1 MLEVVSLLVVL
12 VMSLIIT
19 RVATVALALTGMTQ
33 QSARFQAR
41 SALTGAGFT
50 TTESERVV
58 NHPVRRRVIMALMLM
73 GNTGLVLVAALL
85 VALLGGQSDGEGPLQ
100 GRGTQLGL
108 VLAGLVLV
116 YLAARSSWLERVMA
130 RFIERVL
137 QRHTDLA
144 QRDFANLLRL
154 GGEYRVV
161 EMNVS
166 EGDWVAGRDLAELD
180 LPEEGLIVL
189 GMTRE
194 DGLYVGAPRGD
205 TRIEAGDIVML
216 YGRESALAELDE
228 RRAGIGGQ
236 LRHAEAVA
244 RQGDVEREEA
254 QEGAEAESESE
265 GKAEPD
271 DDEAQPPESSS
282 SSRS

>member
-108 VLAGLVLV
+108 VLVECALGLYEFALLHL
-116 YLAARSSWLERVMA
+116 LAHL
-130 RFIERVL
+130 FD
-137 QRHTDLA
+137 DLA
-144 QRDFANLLRL
+144 RL
-154 GGEYRVV
+154 GL
-161 EMNVS
+161 N
-166 EGDWVAGRDLAELD
+166 
-180 LPEEGLIVL
+180 
-189 GMTRE
+189 
-194 DGLYVGAPRGD
+194 DG
-205 TRIEAGDIVML
+205 GDIGDPSIPDGDIHGPL
-216 YGRESALAELDE
+216 SIGQ
-228 RRAGIGGQ
+228 AGT
-236 LRHAEAVA
+236 
-244 RQGDVEREEA
+244 GDLEVKHPRLLVF
-254 QEGAEAESESE
+254 
-265 GKAEPD
+265 
-271 DDEAQPPESSS
+271 
-282 SSRS
+282 